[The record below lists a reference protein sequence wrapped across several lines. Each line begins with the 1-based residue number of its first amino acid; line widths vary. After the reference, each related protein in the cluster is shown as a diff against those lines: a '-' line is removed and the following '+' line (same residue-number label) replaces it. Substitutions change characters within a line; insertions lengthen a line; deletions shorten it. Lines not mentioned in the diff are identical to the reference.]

1 VNNQQNKIPPSRQQT
16 RQTNKNKQSSHHPH
30 HPTQHKPSA
39 KQKRSSAV
47 GRQADGRQRSS
58 AVGRQYKQIKYL
70 KRKHSEYII
79 ERYTI
84 FSIDPPIYLGLA
96 QG

>member
-1 VNNQQNKIPPSRQQT
+1 MNNQQNKIPPSRQQT
-16 RQTNKNKQSSHHPH
+16 RQTNKNKQSSHHH
-30 HPTQHKPSA
+30 HTSRRQNKNVVPPSADKPSA
-39 KQKRSSAV
+39 
-47 GRQADGRQRSS
+47 D
-58 AVGRQYKQIKYL
+58 RQYKQIKYL